1 VGVTGLEPVVRDLTD
16 LRGWVLL
23 CKAWRLHRLALTAL
37 VSALAWAAVPAGPV
51 AVPARDGVESVLWPL
66 VPVLVAAALPATMA
80 AAYRD
85 GELTA
90 ARSRTQLRGAA
101 FLLSLSLSLLPSVVA
116 TRFDLVV
123 VWRNTGF
130 LFGLAL
136 FAVAVQPEA
145 AAWLPICGLPMWMW
159 LLGTN
164 IGGDVESWAVLLHP
178 AQSRVALMASVVVL
192 ALGLAAYWAI
202 RAPWRIVGPVDA

>member
-1 VGVTGLEPVVRDLTD
+1 VQG
-16 LRGWVLL
+16 
-23 CKAWRLHRLALTAL
+23 
-37 VSALAWAAVPAGPV
+37 
-51 AVPARDGVESVLWPL
+51 
-66 VPVLVAAALPATMA
+66 
-80 AAYRD
+80 
-85 GELTA
+85 
-90 ARSRTQLRGAA
+90 
-101 FLLSLSLSLLPSVVA
+101 LSLLPSVVA

-202 RAPWRIVGPVDA
+202 RAPWRMVGPVDA

>member
-1 VGVTGLEPVVRDLTD
+1 MRDLTD

-23 CKAWRLHRLALTAL
+23 GKAWRLRRLALTAL
-37 VSALAWAAVPAGPV
+37 VSALAWTAVPAGPV
-51 AVPARDGVESVLWPL
+51 AVPARDDVESVLWPL

-90 ARSRTQLRGAA
+90 ARSRSQLRGAA
-101 FLLSLSLSLLPSVVA
+101 FLLALALSLLPSVVA

-136 FAVAVQPEA
+136 LAVAVQPEA
-145 AAWLPICGLPMWMW
+145 AAWLPVCGLPMWMW

-164 IGGDVESWAVLLHP
+164 TGGDVDRWAVLLHP
-178 AQSRVALMASVVVL
+178 AQSRLALVTSVVVF

-202 RAPWRIVGPVDA
+202 RAPWRLAGPVDV